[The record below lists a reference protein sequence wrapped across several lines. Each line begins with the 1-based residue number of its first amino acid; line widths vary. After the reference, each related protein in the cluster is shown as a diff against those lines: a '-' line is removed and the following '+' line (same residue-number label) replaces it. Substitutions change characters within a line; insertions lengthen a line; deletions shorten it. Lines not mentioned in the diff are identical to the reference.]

1 MAKETKYQG
10 KYLRMVNDDTWEYVE
25 RVNCSGVVIIIP
37 VTNDKKVILIEQFR
51 KAINNKLIEFPAGL
65 VGDTDSEE
73 KIELAANRELEEET
87 GYIAEEMFYLFDTP
101 VSAGLTGETVSF
113 VWAENIKR
121 TSEGGGVDGENII
134 VHEIELEKVN
144 SWLKEKQKEGLS
156 IDAKVYSG
164 LYIINNIEDFK

>member
-87 GYIAEEMFYLFDTP
+87 GYTAEKMFYLFDTP
-101 VSAGLTGETVSF
+101 VSAGLTSETVSF

-121 TSEGGGVDGENII
+121 TSDGGGVDGENII

-144 SWLKEKQKEGLS
+144 SWLKEKQKEGFS

-164 LYIINNIEDFK
+164 LYIINNINDFK